1 MSLLN
6 EALRKNRSE
15 QDRQV
20 IYAAPSQEAI
30 NSKRVLLYIVLF
42 LVLAAGF
49 SYMWIRENHK
59 LSVSSETQN
68 GPVNSITSSIPGPVA
83 PSVKVD
89 TETKE
94 TAFNVTKEAEIIIP
108 EKEIQAAPDKV
119 TTSVSASNE
128 KVQEAEVAID
138 RGRVEIHTEQP
149 ENEEYF
155 LRKAVQLHREA
166 KPEAALMMYKKASAL
181 NPSNSEALFNMA
193 SIYITMARY
202 QDAYEILSA
211 LIKMDEA
218 DTKTM
223 LNLAVAEIGLE
234 KYSDALLH
242 LDNPGVPDPGLLFEI
257 SFHRGVALSRI
268 GRPDDAIKSYK
279 GAEKIN
285 SNNPALLLNMAVL
298 YDRYGRYS
306 EAVDYYTKLIN
317 SDSSRSVEMGVYK
330 NRIKQLSAHLHGS
343 SENGFGKE

>member
-6 EALRKNRSE
+6 EALRKNKSE
-15 QDRQV
+15 NNRQL
-20 IYAAPSQEAI
+20 IYNAPSQEVI
-30 NSKRVLLYIVLF
+30 NSKRAVLYTVLF
-42 LVLAAGF
+42 LALASVL
-49 SYMWIRENHK
+49 SYMWIRESREIPVTPQTGN
-59 LSVSSETQN
+59 E
-68 GPVNSITSSIPGPVA
+68 PVNSVTTSMSGPVA
-83 PSVKVD
+83 PSVEED
-89 TETKE
+89 TASKE
-94 TAFNVTKEAEIIIP
+94 TAFNVTRAV
-108 EKEIQAAPDKV
+108 EKRISEKTIKAAPDKV
-119 TTSVSASNE
+119 ITPVISSDE
-128 KVQEAEVAID
+128 KVQELKVDKDKVHGGLHA
-138 RGRVEIHTEQP
+138 EQP

-166 KPEAALMMYKKASAL
+166 RLETALIMYKKAIAL
-181 NPSNSEALFNMA
+181 NPSNPEALFNMA

-202 QDAYEILSA
+202 QEAYEILSS
-211 LIKMDEA
+211 LINMDKA

-242 LDNPGVPDPGLLFEI
+242 LDDPDVHDPGLLFEI

-279 GAEKIN
+279 EAERIN
-285 SNNPALLLNMAVL
+285 SNNPSLLLNMAVL

-317 SDSSRSVEMGVYK
+317 SDSSRPGEMGVYQ
-330 NRIKQLSAHLHGS
+330 NRIEQLSARLPESGES
-343 SENGFGKE
+343 GFGKE